1 MSNATKAFFKS
12 AHGVVLAVY
21 DTRRGQIEGREAEKI
36 LAFYP
41 PTAAAA
47 MQSSIVGLAQA
58 LTMFA
63 GTFNKVLL
71 PQSYHCG
78 WQRGMATAPLIERD
92 STMRSKTLLMA
103 QHCFLSPCQ
112 STSPCGSAPFAAYTS
127 LCLHH

>member
-71 PQSYHCG
+71 QQCTFPSWG
-78 WQRGMATAPLIERD
+78 RGMTGALLVKQGTTRCSTCCSDDSDAATGPPGRL
-92 STMRSKTLLMA
+92 
-103 QHCFLSPCQ
+103 FLHALP
-112 STSPCGSAPFAAYTS
+112 
-127 LCLHH
+127 